1 MATKIIGRHSWS
13 LSKGDDYHRTYTLT
27 NLVSAALTDGP
38 YTVANTSGLPT
49 PRVSTWNQG
58 DESDNNAVCLPG
70 LDAEIYKYKPGE
82 ASITWKVKQKF
93 STNVPKLGPSTA
105 AVNNPL
111 LFTTQT
117 SGGTSSETVQAV
129 FDLDGKLIQSS
140 SQEELLGPETSYREG
155 RPTVQLIQ
163 HTALLGLSSAARAV
177 FRVNST
183 PMWGLAKRKIK
194 LENFS
199 WSIKYFGVNSKY
211 YERRFDF
218 IINYDTWDRVIKDT
232 GTRALGSLDKD
243 GVFKVNPDGDATD
256 QNDFE
261 QYTDKKGNA
270 KTVILNGA
278 GLPIAKGAKAAE
290 FTVQKHFEINFFT
303 LGGIP
308 ATLG

>member
-1 MATKIIGRHSWS
+1 MATKIIGRHGWS

-38 YTVANTSGLPT
+38 LTVANTSGLPT
-49 PRVSTWNQG
+49 PRVSTWSQSG
-58 DESDNNAVCLPG
+58 ETDSNAVCLPG
-70 LDAEIYKYKPGE
+70 LDAEIYSYKPGE

-93 STNVPKLGPSTA
+93 STNVPKLGPCTA

-129 FDLDGKLIQSS
+129 FDLDGELIQSS

-163 HTALLGLSSAARAV
+163 HTALLGLSSVARAV

-218 IINYDTWDRVIKDT
+218 IINYETWDRKIPDK
-232 GTRALGSLDKD
+232 GTRALGNRDRDKKWVVPAGAD
-243 GVFKVNPDGDATD
+243 KTKQGEFNR
-256 QNDFE
+256 
-261 QYTDKKGNA
+261 YTDENGNHTTCYLDGTGRPSVGYSDAAKITIKK
-270 KTVILNGA
+270 
-278 GLPIAKGAKAAE
+278 
-290 FTVQKHFEINFFT
+290 HSEINFFT

>member
-1 MATKIIGRHSWS
+1 VTTKLIGRHNWS

-49 PRVSTWNQG
+49 PRVSTWSQSG
-58 DESDNNAVCLPG
+58 ETDSNAVCLPG
-70 LDAEIYKYKPGE
+70 LDAEIYSYKPGE

-117 SGGTSSETVQAV
+117 SGGTSSETVQAYY
-129 FDLDGKLIQSS
+129 DLDEKIIQSS
-140 SQEELLGPETSYREG
+140 SQESLLGPETSYREG
-155 RPTVQLIQ
+155 RPTVHLLQ
-163 HTALLGLSSAARAV
+163 HTALLGLGLASSMV
-177 FRVNST
+177 FKVNST

-194 LENFS
+194 LENFG
-199 WSIKYFGVNSKY
+199 WSIKYFGVSSKY

-218 IINYDTWDRVIKDT
+218 IINYDTWDREIPDK
-232 GTRALGSLDKD
+232 GTKALGNRDKD
-243 GVFKVNPDGDATD
+243 KKWVVPANPDPTKQGKF
-256 QNDFE
+256 NR
-261 QYTDKKGNA
+261 YTDENGNH
-270 KTVILNGA
+270 TTCFLNGKGEPA
-278 GLPIAKGAKAAE
+278 DGEATAAKITIK
-290 FTVQKHFEINFFT
+290 KHSEINFFT